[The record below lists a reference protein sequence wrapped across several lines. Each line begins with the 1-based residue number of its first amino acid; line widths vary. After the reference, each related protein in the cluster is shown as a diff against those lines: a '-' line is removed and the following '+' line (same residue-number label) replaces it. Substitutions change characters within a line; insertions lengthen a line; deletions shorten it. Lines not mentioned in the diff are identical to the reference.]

1 MLADNSRFTESVFMI
16 VRLMFVAVVIVTM
29 FEYLYFMGV
38 ARVRILVV
46 RLRMVVHMRVWV

>member
-1 MLADNSRFTESVFMI
+1 MI

-29 FEYLYFMGV
+29 FEYLYFMGM
-38 ARVRILVV
+38 ARVRSLVV